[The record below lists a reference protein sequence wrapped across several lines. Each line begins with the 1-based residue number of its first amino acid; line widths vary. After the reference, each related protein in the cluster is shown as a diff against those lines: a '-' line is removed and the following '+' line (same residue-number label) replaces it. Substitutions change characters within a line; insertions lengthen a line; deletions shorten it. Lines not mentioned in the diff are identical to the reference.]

1 MVLGERAVHDA
12 EEPSAV
18 PTGVLAA
25 PHRPGA
31 EGTHPE
37 ELAGQFE
44 PSAQAIR
51 NWVRQADRDDGRR
64 QDGLT
69 TASRMS
75 CAGCGRES
83 NPPGRA
89 GDPKKTLI
97 AGIHRESRGM
107 YGAPR
112 IHAELTAQ
120 GIHRAAEVLPSA
132 IRVFTQTSPRNYPG
146 SCSQREPKSPKGDDV
161 TSANSRGV
169 VCGALALALI

>member
-120 GIHRAAEVLPSA
+120 GDPQGGAGGLTKCDPSLHPD
-132 IRVFTQTSPRNYPG
+132 FTQEVAPNESQTGPKPLTS
-146 SCSQREPKSPKGDDV
+146 E
-161 TSANSRGV
+161 
-169 VCGALALALI
+169 ALIHDVLFVAHWLVS